1 MVRMDR
7 ITLEKNYS
15 WPSPTRRRSLL
26 RSFVSAKGSFVSP
39 AGSSPI
45 NARHYDFVPGIDP
58 QNSREH
64 LHSVLE
70 NGLGGS
76 DLDSGDITSRTVSPE
91 TDMEGDT
98 IRVADDEET
107 TGRAQRSNQKR
118 KKNTTRTTGSGEHR
132 IQKKRASVSR
142 RQVFEY
148 SRLGAIREGVDGRI
162 QFKICW
168 KPTWGTLEDLQ
179 GTRALKE
186 AEDLTVN
193 EYDEDTWDEE
203 MCRSGRPALATRS
216 SR

>member
-15 WPSPTRRRSLL
+15 WPSPALRSSLL
-26 RSFVSAKGSFVSP
+26 RSFGSAKESFAP
-39 AGSSPI
+39 PTGSSPI
-45 NARHYDFVPGIDP
+45 NARHYDPVTSIDP

-64 LHSVLE
+64 LQSVLE
-70 NGLGGS
+70 SGLGGS
-76 DLDSGDITSRTVSPE
+76 DLDSRDMTSRTVSPE
-91 TDMEGDT
+91 TDMKAAT
-98 IRVADDEET
+98 ICVADNEWI
-107 TGRAQRSNQKR
+107 TGRIQRGNQKR

-132 IQKKRASVSR
+132 IQKKRALVSR

-168 KPTWGTLEDLQ
+168 KPTWGTLEDLR

-186 AEDLTVN
+186 AEELTVN
-193 EYDEDTWDEE
+193 EYDEYTWDEE
-203 MCRSGRPALATRS
+203 MRRSGRLALATRS